1 MERTITITD
10 EAGMHARPASKFSK
24 KAAEFDNDITIAYNG
39 KEVNLKSVMG
49 LMSLGIPQNGKVT
62 LKVEG
67 DDAEEVLDVL
77 EKTLVELELTD
88 EK

>member
-1 MERTITITD
+1 MERTVTITD

-39 KEVNLKSVMG
+39 KEANLKSIMG
-49 LMSLGIPQNGKVT
+49 LMSLGIPQNGEAT

-67 DDAEEVLDVL
+67 KNAEEVLDVL
-77 EKTLVELELTD
+77 EDTLVELGLTD
-88 EK
+88 KK